1 MNIFR
6 QPSSSLVGA
15 VEGKVIY
22 VLVLVILVQTI
33 YPMTISASPIP
44 LLIYQVMYA
53 MLIISGILIAR
64 DSPLLTGV
72 LIILGICWMIS
83 GVIFTY
89 NRTALWAVLLSYVVI
104 APFQAMV
111 IWVLMHFIFMTRRV
125 TRDVLYAAVAVY
137 FLIGAFFVPVYGLI
151 ENLTFAATGG
161 NHAFSTTGMIIGEI
175 YPWQNFVYY
184 SYVTLTTMGYGDI
197 LPVTLWARSAASI
210 EAIIGVLYT
219 TIIMARLVSLYVT
232 NENPAPN
239 QGDLQ

>member
-1 MNIFR
+1 MKFFK
-6 QPSSSLVGA
+6 QPVSFTEA

-44 LLIYQVMYA
+44 LLIYQGMYMSLFIA
-53 MLIISGILIAR
+53 GILIAR
-64 DSPLLTGV
+64 DNPRVMRV
-72 LIILGICWMIS
+72 LVILGICWMIS
-83 GVIFTY
+83 GATLTF
-89 NRTALWAVLLSYVVI
+89 NQNALWAVLLSYVAI

-111 IWVLMHFIFMTRRV
+111 IWVLLYFIFKTRRV

-137 FLIGAFFVPVYGLI
+137 FLIGGFFVPVYGLI
-151 ENLTFAATGG
+151 ETLTFAYTDG
-161 NHAFSTTGMIIGEI
+161 NHAFSTSEMVVGEI

-197 LPVTLWARSAASI
+197 LPVNLWARSAASV

-219 TIIMARLVSLYVT
+219 TIIMARLVSLYVSD
-232 NENPAPN
+232 ENPAQN
-239 QGDLQ
+239 